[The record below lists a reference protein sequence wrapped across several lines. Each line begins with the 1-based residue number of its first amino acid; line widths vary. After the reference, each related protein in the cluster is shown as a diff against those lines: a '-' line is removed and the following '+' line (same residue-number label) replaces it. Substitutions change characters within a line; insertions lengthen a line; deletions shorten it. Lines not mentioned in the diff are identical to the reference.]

1 MNKILIIEDE
11 IILATDLMELIQH
24 LGFETAVAYQY
35 SDAIDVAKVFRPDL
49 ILCDINL
56 NENKNGIDLV
66 KDLRANSYDFE
77 VIYLTAYSSED
88 IINSAALTDPF
99 NYLTK
104 PFNDAQIEVAIR
116 LAFNFIRQKTLVS
129 SLRGKVTHMELK
141 ILELIAEQK
150 TSKEIAELLYISS
163 KTVRNHR
170 YNMAKKLGVPAGNNS
185 LTKWA
190 IINFKLFDN

>member
-1 MNKILIIEDE
+1 MDKILIIEDE
-11 IILATDLMELIQH
+11 IILATDLTELIQQ
-24 LGFETAVAYQY
+24 LGFEIAVAHQY
-35 SDAIDVAKVFRPDL
+35 ANAIDVAKVFRPDL

-66 KDLRANSYDFE
+66 KDLRASGHDFE

-88 IINSAALTDPF
+88 IVTSAALTEPF

-104 PFNDAQIEVAIR
+104 PFNDVQIEVTVR
-116 LAFNFIRQKTLVS
+116 LAFNFIRQKTVVS
-129 SLRGKVTHMELK
+129 SLRSKITHMELK
-141 ILELIAEQK
+141 ILELIAAQK

-170 YNMAKKLGVPAGNNS
+170 YNMAKKLGVPAGSNS

-190 IINFKLFDN
+190 IANFKPFDN

>member
-1 MNKILIIEDE
+1 MDKILIIEDE
-11 IILATDLMELIQH
+11 IILATDLTELIQQ
-24 LGFETAVAYQY
+24 LGFEIAVAYRY
-35 SDAIDVAKVFRPDL
+35 ADAIDVAKVFRPDL

-66 KDLRANSYDFE
+66 KDLRAGGHDFE

-88 IINSAALTDPF
+88 IFISAALTEPF

-116 LAFNFIRQKTLVS
+116 LAFNFISQKTVVS

-141 ILELIAEQK
+141 ILELIAAQK

-190 IINFKLFDN
+190 ISNFKPFDN